1 MAESTEEK
9 GGSAWYKVPTWD
21 GSPASWRSFRREMNW
36 WVSSLDLEGTV
47 RYNLAAR
54 WLLRQSGIVRQRGEE
69 FSPDDLKYRPA
80 EYITDP
86 ESGEEFMVQPVD
98 YLYGLNKLLDA
109 LEGINGQTTLDK
121 RGELRTQFYLDLRR
135 KPAERV
141 SEYATRFRTL
151 VADLKTEGV
160 TLPSSELG
168 WFFREKLGLD
178 PLRKQLLDTA
188 LQGRENYADIESE
201 TLRLFKDLHIS
212 DPLYRKMD
220 GGRSK
225 LTIRRLFQPGA
236 PSTSASSTSS
246 GFSRS
251 STMSS
256 ASSFR
261 RPSSVAS
268 GHSQTRKVLLTEVPE
283 TEEDLTAETL
293 QTEVADEAEPAA
305 NAGGLEDMIQNEAEI
320 FAAELQE
327 AEEQGLDPEIIEGL
341 ESNLESAAETL
352 VTMKEARTKLQEIRK
367 DRGYGKAG
375 SGSSGKGQ
383 AASRKASGKF
393 PCFDCGMPGHW
404 AGDDVG

>member
-1 MAESTEEK
+1 M
-9 GGSAWYKVPTWD
+9 
-21 GSPASWRSFRREMNW
+21 
-36 WVSSLDLEGTV
+36 

-220 GGRSK
+220 GGN
-225 LTIRRLFQPGA
+225 P
-236 PSTSASSTSS
+236 
-246 GFSRS
+246 
-251 STMSS
+251 
-256 ASSFR
+256 
-261 RPSSVAS
+261 
-268 GHSQTRKVLLTEVPE
+268 
-283 TEEDLTAETL
+283 
-293 QTEVADEAEPAA
+293 
-305 NAGGLEDMIQNEAEI
+305 N
-320 FAAELQE
+320 
-327 AEEQGLDPEIIEGL
+327 
-341 ESNLESAAETL
+341 
-352 VTMKEARTKLQEIRK
+352 
-367 DRGYGKAG
+367 
-375 SGSSGKGQ
+375 
-383 AASRKASGKF
+383 
-393 PCFDCGMPGHW
+393 
-404 AGDDVG
+404 